1 MWILKYVEHIE
12 RATES
17 IQNDKIWTC
26 SEYVLPKNTQRKGGK
41 GLRAVAASH
50 SNTKEYISKWERSSV
65 RYIQETSSSDMKLQ

>member
-50 SNTKEYISKWERSSV
+50 SNTKE
-65 RYIQETSSSDMKLQ
+65 LN